1 MQTNMRIDMMRII
14 SVLQSKTKVKNLN
27 KFFHEK
33 MFIGSKTPLSL
44 KYILESSLCVVSQKS
59 IRSLI

>member
-1 MQTNMRIDMMRII
+1 MMRII